1 MGIILEYRPF
11 HDFFS
16 TFDMDK
22 LGKIRRQHWKE
33 LLKIIKIVKFEC
45 DLLKTNEDTAPQ
57 SDAKFQRNLYGGGG
71 GGTKTCPYPTI
82 QTSVNFRNF
91 AALFLRSLKAYHFQ
105 VWQFY

>member
-57 SDAKFQRNLYGGGG
+57 SGAKFQRNLYGGGH
-71 GGTKTCPYPTI
+71 KNLPPAPPYK
-82 QTSVNFRNF
+82 R
-91 AALFLRSLKAYHFQ
+91 R
-105 VWQFY
+105 

>member
-45 DLLKTNEDTAPQ
+45 DLLETNEDTAPQ
-57 SDAKFQRNLYGGGG
+57 SGAKFQRNLYGGGH
-71 GGTKTCPYPTI
+71 KNLPPAPPYK
-82 QTSVNFRNF
+82 R
-91 AALFLRSLKAYHFQ
+91 L
-105 VWQFY
+105 

>member
-57 SDAKFQRNLYGGGG
+57 RGAKFQRNLYGGGH
-71 GGTKTCPYPTI
+71 KNLPPAPPYK
-82 QTSVNFRNF
+82 R
-91 AALFLRSLKAYHFQ
+91 L
-105 VWQFY
+105 